1 MEQMEKVIEVIRE
14 SPEKGVGLKLT
25 SMVDIV
31 IEDQKRNFN
40 TNAQNTDSKSVD
52 LIFMFKI
59 IFSTQF
65 NIREI
70 IQILLCK

>member
-1 MEQMEKVIEVIRE
+1 MEQMEKVIEIIRE
-14 SPEKGVGLKLT
+14 CPEKGVGLKLT

-31 IEDQKRNFN
+31 IEDQRKNFN
-40 TNAQNTDSKSVD
+40 EAPNTDSKSAVI